1 MVSAVRLRAL
11 EGRKRAMKCP
21 NCSLW
26 NPPTAQRCDCGYDF
40 DKHRVDVAFA
50 PPKIPMPAQVLGV
63 FLTIVLVFVWGDSIE
78 AVGAKKFPV
87 PLALT
92 VGIALCTWAVSCW
105 RSALRRK
112 KKAQSKGVVVEID
125 NRLLLLRL
133 RLNQERGRFPQH
145 ARR

>member
-1 MVSAVRLRAL
+1 
-11 EGRKRAMKCP
+11 MKCP
-21 NCSLW
+21 NCSFW

-40 DKHRVDVAFA
+40 VKLTVDVAFA
-50 PPKIPMPAQVLGV
+50 PPKIPIAAWALGV
-63 FLTIVLVFVWGDSIE
+63 LLIIGFVCISVDLIE
-78 AVGAKKFPV
+78 AVEAKKFPV

-145 ARR
+145 ARRR